1 MLARRTFL
9 GLPLLGLLAPRLG
22 HAAAASQVTEVYK
35 GVRGTTITM
44 TLASA
49 PFPAPAGAYHDATV
63 MMFVPRFFR
72 ADGAVQTVVHFHG
85 YKNTADAA
93 IKKHQLREQL
103 FDGKQNAILIVP
115 QLALLASDVACG
127 KLERTNGFA
136 NMVNDALATVGT
148 SAKARLA
155 LGDAALP
162 MRPRVGTVCV
172 SAHSGGFHAAAAA
185 VKKGGLPINEVWLF
199 DSLYG
204 ETETFREW
212 VVAGR
217 SKSRK
222 RRHKIVSY
230 YTGGNTEQNTLA
242 LFDSLQKQNV
252 STMLETVEG
261 TLSRQQITAAQAV
274 AIKSSIS
281 HGAVASHYNS
291 LRDCL
296 FASSLD
302 RAVHANWF
310 EAKKGARQLD
320 ARAE

>member
-1 MLARRTFL
+1 MLTRRTFL
-9 GLPLLGLLAPRLG
+9 GLPLLGLLAPRLV
-22 HAAAASQVTEVYK
+22 HAGTTSQVTEVYK

-44 TLASA
+44 ELANA

-72 ADGAVQTVVHFHG
+72 ADGPVQTVVHFHG

-93 IKKHQLREQL
+93 IKKHQLREQF
-103 FDGKQNAILIVP
+103 FDGKQNAVLIVP
-115 QLALLASDVACG
+115 QLALQARDIACG

-136 NMVNDALATVGT
+136 NMVTDALKTVGS

-155 LGDAALP
+155 LADAALP

-185 VKKGGLPINEVWLF
+185 VKKGGLAINEVWLF
-199 DSLYG
+199 DALYG
-204 ETETFREW
+204 ETESFREW
-212 VVAGR
+212 IVAGR

-230 YTGGNTEQNTLA
+230 YTSGNTEQNTLA
-242 LFDSLQKQNV
+242 LFDALQKQNV
-252 STMLETVEG
+252 STVLENVEG

-281 HGAVASHYNS
+281 HGAIASHYNS

-296 FASSLD
+296 FASALD
-302 RAVHANWF
+302 RSVRANWF
-310 EAKKGARQLD
+310 DAKKGARQLD